1 MNEDELLALYAV
13 VRKEA
18 ESMGDREAGLAQ
30 RIAALNQA
38 IAKLEQLPLAL
49 GKQTSEYIA
58 QGVRQAIQDDFRR
71 PIADAVKGP
80 IEDLSRE
87 TYHAR
92 IVMEQVGGEVRYQ
105 SWTWVVALLLLGF
118 ACGGAA
124 GYYFF
129 VRDLGSIN
137 DRIDAIQLQLA
148 PQAPAQPASGKGGA
162 SPRKTRSR
170 SAQEAPKVPGQGQ
183 PAQP

>member
-1 MNEDELLALYAV
+1 MNEDELALYAV

-30 RIAALNQA
+30 RTAALNQA

-49 GKQTSEYIA
+49 GRQTSEYIA

-80 IEDLSRE
+80 IADLSRE

-92 IVMEQVGGEVRYQ
+92 IVMEQVGSEVRYQ
-105 SWTWVVALLLLGF
+105 SLIWVVALLMIGF

-129 VRDLGSIN
+129 VRDMNSIN
-137 DRIDAIQLQLA
+137 DRIDAIQQQLA
-148 PQAPAQPASGKGGA
+148 PSATPHPAATGKPVAPARKTRPRSGQDAPKEPAQP
-162 SPRKTRSR
+162 
-170 SAQEAPKVPGQGQ
+170 
-183 PAQP
+183 